1 MFLSFRRNVNTAATA
16 IPNGFLDGFKS
27 LIDENTYVVGS
38 AKAVRCLSVFSHDK
52 WQENRVTLIDYID
65 DKIKFLV
72 GWFETALIRYTFS
85 YKMYSWVVLFSGG
98 QVVVG
103 KLKAVQM
110 ATDFPI

>member
-1 MFLSFRRNVNTAATA
+1 MLLGLQRL
-16 IPNGFLDGFKS
+16 LD
-27 LIDENTYVVGS
+27 
-38 AKAVRCLSVFSHDK
+38 VFQYFFNDK

-65 DKIKFLV
+65 DEIKFLV

-103 KLKAVQM
+103 KSKAVQM

>member
-1 MFLSFRRNVNTAATA
+1 MLLGLQRL
-16 IPNGFLDGFKS
+16 LD
-27 LIDENTYVVGS
+27 
-38 AKAVRCLSVFSHDK
+38 VFQYFFNDK

-65 DKIKFLV
+65 DEIKFLV

-103 KLKAVQM
+103 CTNGDRLSNLVAKSKIGSQM
-110 ATDFPI
+110 RPNRSQLRALP